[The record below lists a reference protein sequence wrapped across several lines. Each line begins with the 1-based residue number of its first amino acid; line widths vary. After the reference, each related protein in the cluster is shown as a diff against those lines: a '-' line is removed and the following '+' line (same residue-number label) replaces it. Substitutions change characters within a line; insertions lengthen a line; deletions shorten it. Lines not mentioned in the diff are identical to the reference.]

1 MLQRFAQEWS
11 RRTRLTQGRWRWIG
25 YLLTLAAVVYLVYTL
40 AKGNIQ
46 LNQVDLR
53 VYGWALLASLGFY
66 LVSLVIQFFIWTRL
80 ISFHRRATWQDVEI
94 YSRMVLMR
102 SLPGGAWHWVGRISM
117 YSGAT
122 EVPTRVVVLGN
133 FLEWALLILVGA
145 AIFVAFLPYPVLSVL
160 GCLLL
165 AGAAIALAVS
175 WQPPERGWLR
185 RLAEAFLWV
194 ILDGFV
200 WLAGAAIL
208 YSFTGALAGFGR
220 LQPLQALYVWTFS
233 GSLSMLII
241 FLPSSLGVREI
252 SLVALLQ
259 PTINPSIA
267 LLIALLI
274 RIVFIFADIFWGLT
288 GWLISQMILW
298 RHGKRGALPEVEN
311 PAAIARK
318 ND

>member
-1 MLQRFAQEWS
+1 
-11 RRTRLTQGRWRWIG
+11 
-25 YLLTLAAVVYLVYTL
+25 
-40 AKGNIQ
+40 
-46 LNQVDLR
+46 
-53 VYGWALLASLGFY
+53 
-66 LVSLVIQFFIWTRL
+66 
-80 ISFHRRATWQDVEI
+80 
-94 YSRMVLMR
+94 MVLMR

-122 EVPTRVVVLGN
+122 EVPTRVVVLGI

-145 AIFVAFLPYPVLSVL
+145 AIFVAFLPFPVLSVL
-160 GCLLL
+160 GSLLL

-175 WQPPERGWLR
+175 WQPSERGWPR

-194 ILDGFV
+194 MLDGVV
-200 WLAGAAIL
+200 WLAGTAIL
-208 YSFTGALAGFGR
+208 FLFAGALAGFGR
-220 LQPLQALYVWTFS
+220 LQPLQSLYVWTFS

-252 SLVALLQ
+252 SLVARLQ
-259 PTINPSIA
+259 PTFDTSVA

-274 RIVFIFADIFWGLT
+274 RIVFIFADIFWGLA
-288 GWLISQMILW
+288 GWLLSQAVPW
-298 RHGKRGALPEVEN
+298 RHRKQGALQGAEN